1 MPRYKVVATQIVVEV
16 SDARREVYLSR
27 GTRLPETATEA
38 SIARL
43 VDRGLVVAEAATPP
57 RATRSSRKTAA
68 PEPQEGDG
76 DAGSDE

>member
-1 MPRYKVVATQIVVEV
+1 MPRYKVVAPQIVVEV
-16 SDARREVYLSR
+16 SDARREVYLGR

-57 RATRSSRKTAA
+57 RAARSRKSAS
-68 PEPQEGDG
+68 EPQQGDG
-76 DAGSDE
+76 DGSDE